1 MFTPRKCGV
10 KFDPPTLVLYYEANL
25 TGKLHKRSMPIR
37 MLRKDSSCTSKMTVC
52 HECVLSCL
60 IISDAVEELRKSSRH
75 GKYLEK
81 ISVSQLEKLLTM
93 IQKKMKGLDPLDSR
107 DIAASVNS
115 GHSEEDFNKLDDY
128 ELDKRKADMD
138 KEFEMNRIRPGDKD
152 FVYDKEVEFN
162 GGKIESGWDEEDDY
176 SDPDF

>member
-37 MLRKDSSCTSKMTVC
+37 MLRKDSS
-52 HECVLSCL
+52 
-60 IISDAVEELRKSSRH
+60 ISDAVEELRKSSRH

>member
-1 MFTPRKCGV
+1 MWPG
-10 KFDPPTLVLYYEANL
+10 FDSQIRRHMWVEFVGPLLCTERFSPP
-25 TGKLHKRSMPIR
+25 GKLHKRSMPIR
-37 MLRKDSSCTSKMTVC
+37 MLRKDSS
-52 HECVLSCL
+52 
-60 IISDAVEELRKSSRH
+60 ISDAVEELRKSSRH

-107 DIAASVNS
+107 EIAASVNS

>member
-10 KFDPPTLVLYYEANL
+10 KFDPPTLVLYYDANL

-37 MLRKDSSCTSKMTVC
+37 MLRKDSS
-52 HECVLSCL
+52 
-60 IISDAVEELRKSSRH
+60 ISDAVEELRKSSRH

-107 DIAASVNS
+107 EIAASVNS

>member
-1 MFTPRKCGV
+1 
-10 KFDPPTLVLYYEANL
+10 
-25 TGKLHKRSMPIR
+25 
-37 MLRKDSSCTSKMTVC
+37 
-52 HECVLSCL
+52 
-60 IISDAVEELRKSSRH
+60 
-75 GKYLEK
+75 
-81 ISVSQLEKLLTM
+81 M

>member
-37 MLRKDSSCTSKMTVC
+37 MLRKDSS
-52 HECVLSCL
+52 
-60 IISDAVEELRKSSRH
+60 ISDAVEELRKSSRH
-75 GKYLEK
+75 GKYLER